1 MSAIVQTFLNPIFPI
16 FTMMLIGIVLGR
28 RKVFTFSDAQTINR
42 FVFYGVLPPLVFSLT
57 YGAPLGQLN
66 FAVIG
71 LYFLSEMTVFGLTA
85 VLVRAWLK
93 RAVSE
98 SILLGMAACFVNHV
112 FFILPIVTVLYGE
125 QGVLP
130 ISAIIAIDTVIVFC
144 GMIMG
149 FEIASHRGES
159 LSRVAASMLRN
170 PVLMGVALGL
180 VFNIGS
186 INLHGGI
193 DTFLAFAGKAAA
205 PAALFSL
212 GIIISEFRI
221 SRIDHGALLV
231 TAIKIVVHP
240 LVLWLLFLMTG
251 SLDGYWSKTSLLA
264 AAGPCGAMPFVLA
277 LQYQVKADSIG
288 AAIIYSTAASLITLS
303 VIA

>member
-16 FTMMLIGIVLGR
+16 FSMMLIGIFLGKK
-28 RKVFTFSDAQTINR
+28 KVFTFSDAQTINR

-66 FAVIG
+66 FTVIA

-85 VLVRAWLK
+85 ALVRIWLK

-112 FFILPIVTVLYGE
+112 FFILPIVTLLYGD

-130 ISAIIAIDTVIVFC
+130 ISAIITIDTVIVFC

-149 FEIASHRGES
+149 LEIASHRGES
-159 LSRVAASMLRN
+159 LFAVAASLLRN
-170 PVLMGVALGL
+170 PVLLGMTLGL

-186 INLHGGI
+186 IDLHAGI

-212 GIIISEFRI
+212 GIIISEVRVG
-221 SRIDHGALLV
+221 RLDRGALLV
-231 TAIKIVVHP
+231 TAMKIVVHP
-240 LVLWLLFLMTG
+240 LVLWPLFLMTG
-251 SLDGYWSKTSLLA
+251 SLDGYWGKTSLLA

-277 LQYQVKADSIG
+277 LQYKIKADSIG
-288 AAIIYSTAASLITLS
+288 AAIIYSTVASLLTLS